1 MTNNKF
7 KCFLKKAF
15 SGRMAIV
22 SSIVALLLVGATLA
36 LLFSVG
42 SEIVNKFNPGSVD
55 VEVWEKTESDTKTII
70 KLTNTGTT
78 NAFLR
83 ASIVTYYVDANKNV
97 VGSIPAALSSFNLS
111 TNWEKGSDG
120 YYYYKKPVA
129 PGGLT
134 DNLFASTNDKIKL
147 TPIQQEVDGKTVTYY
162 QVVEV
167 FAEAIQSAPVDAVKK
182 AWGTGFDI
190 NSDGTIKLPTT

>member
-1 MTNNKF
+1 MKNNKF
-7 KCFLKKAF
+7 KGFLKKAF

-22 SSIVALLLVGATLA
+22 SSIVALLLVGATVA
-36 LLFSVG
+36 YMFSFG
-42 SEIVNKFNPGSVD
+42 KTLVNEFDPGSVD
-55 VEVWEKTESDTKTII
+55 VEVWEKTESNTKTVI

-111 TNWEKGSDG
+111 TNWDKGSDG
-120 YYYYKKPVA
+120 YYYYTKPVA
-129 PGGLT
+129 PSGVT
-134 DNLFASTNDKIKL
+134 ENLFATTGDKITL
-147 TPIQQEVDGKTVTYY
+147 TPVTQEIDGKTVTYY

-167 FAEAIQSAPVDAVKK
+167 FAEAIQSAPAKAVQD
-182 AWGTGFDI
+182 AWGTGFSI
-190 NSDGTIKLPTT
+190 NSDGTLKLPTT